1 MGKPSLPQSW
11 LMRAN
16 NTARSCILASKAG
29 VPTAPNSPESS
40 CTNLAEIW
48 STNLVNSWWACAT
61 VNWFTGTWFAIVFNV
76 NFEYLEREPKTRPN
90 TSKKQSQLT
99 SRVRRSVNH
108 TIRNQ
113 RFGIGSNIS
122 SATGVH
128 ETAYRQRSKRCRH
141 HWYLQGTC
149 TKTGTDHCILD
160 QWGTVPYAP
169 SLRKIAPC
177 TCVPKTKSLKTRH
190 EAVYIE

>member
-11 LMRAN
+11 LMWAN
-16 NTARSCILASKAG
+16 STASSRILASKAG
-29 VPTAPNSPESS
+29 VPTAPNSPESN

-61 VNWFTGTWFAIVFNV
+61 VNWFTGIWFAIVFYV
-76 NFEYLEREPKTRPN
+76 NFANLEREPKTRLN

-113 RFGIGSNIS
+113 EFGIESNII

-128 ETAYRQRSKRCRH
+128 EATRRQRSKGCRPC
-141 HWYLQGTC
+141 WYLQGAC
-149 TKTGTDHCILD
+149 TKTGTDHCISAPGGYHTLRTEFAEN
-160 QWGTVPYAP
+160 GTMHPRTSYKR
-169 SLRKIAPC
+169 RKNSA
-177 TCVPKTKSLKTRH
+177 
-190 EAVYIE
+190 